1 MNTIHPLDCSQL
13 ICSGGFSF
21 KSLYF
26 NGRLSARPKEVFTP
40 AVLHSYFF
48 VWCCYPQSTCKEK
61 VFFTFV
67 SVLLLSASV
76 LPSIWSV
83 SWAWKST
90 PRLTPTPSYSPA
102 HRFASQR
109 LQTPWCLS
117 SMHPCLAHY
126 PWVLF
131 NTNTLNLL
139 CLWSLSCQVTSL
151 CRVPRCWTN
160 GVSRQ
165 RWWRDWLSTVP

>member
-1 MNTIHPLDCSQL
+1 MAASLWSLCILMDACQPGRKKYSAPPCYTATFLPDVVILTPPVKKSFF
-13 ICSGGFSF
+13 FS
-21 KSLYF
+21 
-26 NGRLSARPKEVFTP
+26 
-40 AVLHSYFF
+40 
-48 VWCCYPQSTCKEK
+48 
-61 VFFTFV
+61 FV
-67 SVLLLSASV
+67 SVLLFSASV
-76 LPSIWSV
+76 LPSIWSE

-131 NTNTLNLL
+131 NTNTVNLL

-151 CRVPRCWTN
+151 CCVPRCWTN